1 MSASASAAVRESAP
15 GLQPGWGL
23 IRSTLVLMG
32 GSAAGQALLLAA
44 SPVLTR
50 IYSPGELGLF
60 GTYAALTA
68 VLVVV
73 AGLRFEAAIPLPD
86 DDRDA
91 FALLVTALSVG
102 LVTALLLAVTVWLAG
117 DLVAATLGLPGLR
130 SWLWFLPL
138 GVLGGVAYQSLSYWH
153 IRKTAFPAVARTRV
167 VQAGSAVTSQVG
179 LGLAFAGP
187 LGLFVGDLA
196 SRSAGSVSLAR
207 SALASMPGKAA
218 ALTVGRFRTVVSA
231 YRRFPLI
238 ASWSSV
244 ANIAALYLPV
254 PLFAALYG
262 GQVAGGVFL
271 AQRIVDL
278 PVALVSAAA
287 GQVFLGSAAA
297 AVRED
302 PRQATA
308 FFRFA
313 VLRLAPCAV
322 VFACVA
328 WVAVTVFFE
337 PIFGEGWSQSA
348 TFARF
353 LCISS
358 ASALVVSPVSQ
369 LVFIAGRQ
377 LQQFAGD
384 LARLAAVTG
393 GILCA
398 YWLRPDDATAGVA
411 TFALVMAVSY
421 GLFLM
426 FYYRCAVS
434 ISRRALP

>member
-1 MSASASAAVRESAP
+1 MALLP
-15 GLQPGWGL
+15 GGGL
-23 IRSTLVLMG
+23 IRSTLVILG
-32 GSAAGQALLLAA
+32 GSVAGQALLLAA
-44 SPVLTR
+44 SPLLTR
-50 IYSPGELGLF
+50 IYSTSDLGLF
-60 GTYAALTA
+60 GTYAALTP

-91 FALLVTALSVG
+91 FALLVIAMVAG
-102 LVTALLLAVTVWLAG
+102 LVTACLAALVVWLGGQQLAS
-117 DLVAATLGLPGLR
+117 ALGLPRLR
-130 SWLWFLPL
+130 TWLWFMPL
-138 GVLGGVAYQSLSYWH
+138 GVVGGVTYQSLSYWH
-153 IRKTAFPAVARTRV
+153 IRQAAFSAVARTKV
-167 VQAGSAVTSQVG
+167 VQAGSAVTSQLG
-179 LGLAFAGP
+179 LGVAIAGP

-196 SRSAGSVSLAR
+196 SRSAGSASLAR
-207 SALASMPGKAA
+207 SAFAAFPGRSRE
-218 ALTVGRFRTVVSA
+218 LTSARLRAVART

-238 ASWSSV
+238 ATWSSV
-244 ANIAALYLPV
+244 ANITALYLPV

-271 AQRIVDL
+271 AQRVVDL
-278 PVALVSAAA
+278 PVSLVSAAA
-287 GQVFLGSAAA
+287 GQVFLGRAAA

-302 PRQATA
+302 PRHATA

-313 VLRLAPCAV
+313 VIRLGLCAV
-322 VFACVA
+322 AFAIA
-328 WVAVTVFFE
+328 ASVAVAVFFE
-337 PIFGEGWSQSA
+337 PVFGAGWSESG

-384 LARLAAVTG
+384 LARLIGVTG

-398 YWLRPDDATAGVA
+398 YWARPGDATAGVA
-411 TFALVMAVSY
+411 TFALLMATSY
-421 GLFLM
+421 GLFLF
-426 FYYRCAVS
+426 FYYRCAVA
-434 ISRRALP
+434 ISRRALS